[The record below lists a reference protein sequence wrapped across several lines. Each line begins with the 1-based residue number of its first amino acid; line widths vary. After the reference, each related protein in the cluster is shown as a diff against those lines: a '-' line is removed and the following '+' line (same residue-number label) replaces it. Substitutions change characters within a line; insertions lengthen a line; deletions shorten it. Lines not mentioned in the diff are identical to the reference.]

1 MFLFAGFADENL
13 YGTEIPFRFM
23 LQFFRLVPFAK
34 ALKKKEIYPFCLVVK
49 IGSVLSFEL
58 QALHGSSE
66 FFYGTEILFCFTLAF
81 FRLVPSAKALKTE
94 KEIYPFCL
102 IVKIGSFFIC
112 KLCMVDLNIFMEQR
126 YFLASRLN
134 SSDWFTLYH

>member
-1 MFLFAGFADENL
+1 MA
-13 YGTEIPFRFM
+13 
-23 LQFFRLVPFAK
+23 
-34 ALKKKEIYPFCLVVK
+34 
-49 IGSVLSFEL
+49 VLN
-58 QALHGSSE
+58 
-66 FFYGTEILFCFTLAF
+66 FFYGTEIRFCFTLAF

-102 IVKIGSFFIC
+102 IVKIGQFFIC